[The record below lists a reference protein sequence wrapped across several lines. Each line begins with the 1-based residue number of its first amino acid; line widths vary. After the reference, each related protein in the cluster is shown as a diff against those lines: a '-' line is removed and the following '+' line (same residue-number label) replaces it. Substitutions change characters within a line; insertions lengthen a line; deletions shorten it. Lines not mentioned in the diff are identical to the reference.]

1 MNSKPKSIDMGS
13 LIQKVTKRARELL
26 KKKSKPQT
34 KGKSAN
40 GTSRYSKSKRQKL
53 LIGGVKVKLNKTE
66 IGNILGAKT
75 EFNKEG
81 KAHLVHLLKLQTIKK
96 INEKYLNLVQILAS
110 NETVGTVPTS
120 VQLKHEEDIKKILD
134 IIEEKLKANE
144 IYENSKDDNFLP
156 NIDNTYNY
164 EIFEDNFDLYK
175 LYKLDKEIIALNIF
189 KMFHELY
196 SVNEEEF
203 DNDIFI
209 GGKINGGGID
219 DYVKDKSYAQKVLA
233 MQERIKNNKDTIT
246 IVRKNFVK
254 KNILDEKK
262 KVEEVQRQQSSVEEE
277 DGEDEDFLEEFDE
290 YQSISEEMR
299 KELNIFI
306 KTVKK
311 EGNIKEIIQKGLL
324 KKTVIWQD
332 NEGFD
337 LYLVDKN
344 PIKLRLNGFF
354 DDEVR
359 KNNSKNRLGNMNELI
374 SAINIQINELIEN
387 YKSTDMA
394 NIKKN
399 QEKINKN
406 IIELKNLYF
415 TLAASKGEGP
425 EGFIPQNVQATTDY
439 GTSRSRAIYES
450 TLAAQRGD
458 QNVGGNPVKYKSTGQ
473 VVHIMFQNKKYK
485 RVIYVKDKRNT
496 KYCKMNNEYILLS
509 KLKVIE

>member
-75 EFNKEG
+75 EINKEG

-96 INEKYLNLVQILAS
+96 ISEKYLSLLEKIESLESPNDSQK
-110 NETVGTVPTS
+110 
-120 VQLKHEEDIKKILD
+120 KHEEDILKILD
-134 IIEEKLKANE
+134 IIEEKLKAND
-144 IYENSKDDNFLP
+144 ISENSKDENFLP

-164 EIFEDNFDLYK
+164 DIFQDNFDLYK
-175 LYKLDKEIIALNIF
+175 LYNLDKEIIALNIF

-203 DNDIFI
+203 DNDIFN
-209 GGKINGGGID
+209 GGKINGGGITD
-219 DYVKDKSYAQKVLA
+219 DMNSKTLADKILFMQKKVKSY
-233 MQERIKNNKDTIT
+233 KDTIT
-246 IVRKNFVK
+246 IVRENFVK

-262 KVEEVQRQQSSVEEE
+262 KVEGVQRQQSSVEEE
-277 DGEDEDFLEEFDE
+277 YGETEDFLEESEE
-290 YQSISEEMR
+290 YQTIPEEMR

-306 KTVKK
+306 QIVKK
-311 EGNIKEIIQKGLL
+311 EGNIKEIIQRGVIGN
-324 KKTVIWQD
+324 KKVIWKD
-332 NEGFD
+332 NAGTGFD
-337 LYLVDKN
+337 IYFVDKN

-354 DDEVR
+354 DEEVR
-359 KNNSKNRLGNMNELI
+359 KNNSEKKLNRIKGNIENINLKIVELI
-374 SAINIQINELIEN
+374 GN
-387 YKSTDMA
+387 YKSSDQT
-394 NIKKN
+394 NI
-399 QEKINKN
+399 KINKDEISKN
-406 IIELKNLYF
+406 IKEIKEDYIA
-415 TLAASKGEGP
+415 LATTKGKGID
-425 EGFIPQNVQATTDY
+425 GFIPQNVQATTDF
-439 GTSRSRAIYES
+439 GTNRTRAIHE
-450 TLAAQRGD
+450 AAFAARGAD